1 MKKNSYHEVRV
12 SYDKKREILWST
24 LASFFSKKIIKKNSC
39 VLEVGASYCDFINSV
54 KAKKKIALDSWPGI
68 RRYANKDVECIV
80 GNVNNLKKI
89 KNDTL
94 DIVFASNLFE
104 HLEKKDFEL
113 FLEQIKQKMRRDGKL
128 IILQPNYKKC
138 YKDYFDDYTHISIWT
153 DVSLTDFL
161 IANGFD
167 VMESYPG
174 FLPLTI
180 KSKLPVIPILIK
192 LYINFPF
199 KPFAKQMLLVSKL
212 RKD

>member
-1 MKKNSYHEVRV
+1 MYYENMELEYFIIFLLIIIIILLVITSVKLSKKNKPSTNL
-12 SYDKKREILWST
+12 EI
-24 LASFFSKKIIKKNSC
+24 
-39 VLEVGASYCDFINSV
+39 
-54 KAKKKIALDSWPGI
+54 
-68 RRYANKDVECIV
+68 
-80 GNVNNLKKI
+80 
-89 KNDTL
+89 
-94 DIVFASNLFE
+94 
-104 HLEKKDFEL
+104 
-113 FLEQIKQKMRRDGKL
+113 EQINQKMRRGGKL
-128 IILQPNYKKC
+128 VILQPNYNKC
-138 YKDYFDDYTHISIWT
+138 SKDYFDDYTHISIWT